1 MRIITRP
8 AELRGLSR
16 RARQSGM
23 TVGFVPTM
31 GSLHEGHLSL
41 IRRARSE
48 HHRIAVSVFVNP
60 LQFGPREDLTRY
72 PRDEVRDVRLCRD
85 LGCDWFFL
93 PRARALYSQGFTTTV
108 DPGPLADLW
117 EGVER
122 PGHFRGVAT
131 IVLKLLNLVE
141 PDAVYL
147 GQKDIQQ
154 ARILQ
159 GMAHDLD
166 IPVRVIVCPTIRE
179 RDGLAL
185 SSRNVYLDAGER
197 SRASGLIRAMREGRA
212 LAREGVTNARRILS
226 KVRSTLKREARPDR
240 VDYLALV
247 DPTTLQPVAS
257 VDRGGA
263 FLLGAI
269 RLGKTRLIDNLY
281 FRARLGAAP
290 KKPKKK

>member
-1 MRIITRP
+1 M
-8 AELRGLSR
+8 S
-16 RARQSGM
+16 
-23 TVGFVPTM
+23 VGFVPTM

-41 IRRARSE
+41 IRRARRE

-60 LQFGPREDLTRY
+60 LQFGPQEDFTRY

-85 LGCDWFFL
+85 AGCDWFFL
-93 PRARALYSQGFTTTV
+93 PRQRALYPLGFATTV
-108 DPGPLADLW
+108 DPGPLAEAW

-131 IVLKLLNLVE
+131 VVLKLLNLVE

-166 IPVRVIVCPTIRE
+166 LPVRITVCPTIRE

-185 SSRNVYLDAGER
+185 SSRNVYLDPGQR
-197 SRASGLIRAMREGRA
+197 TRAPGLIRAMREGRA
-212 LAREGVTNARRILS
+212 LAREGVTEARRILAR
-226 KVRSTLKREARPDR
+226 VRSALRREARPDR

-247 DPTTLQPVAS
+247 DPATLEPVTR

-281 FRARLGAAP
+281 FRARAP
-290 KKPKKK
+290 QRKKNAKRARKKP

>member
-1 MRIITRP
+1 VRIVTRG
-8 AELRGLSR
+8 AEMRGLSR

-23 TVGFVPTM
+23 SVGFVPTM
-31 GSLHEGHLSL
+31 GSLHEGHLAL
-41 IRRARSE
+41 IRRARRE

-60 LQFGPREDLTRY
+60 LQFGPKEDFARY

-85 LGCDWFFL
+85 AGCDWFFL
-93 PRARALYSQGFTTTV
+93 PRLRSLYPAGFATTV
-108 DPGPLADLW
+108 DPGPLGELW
-117 EGVER
+117 EGAMR

-141 PDAVYL
+141 PDAIYL

-154 ARILQ
+154 ARIIQ
-159 GMAHDLD
+159 SMARDLD
-166 IPVRVIVCPTIRE
+166 LPDRVTVCPTVRE

-185 SSRNVYLDAGER
+185 SSRNVYLNASER
-197 SRASGLIRAMREGRA
+197 ARAPGLIRAMREGRA
-212 LAREGVTNARRILS
+212 LARSGVTEARRILAR
-226 KVRSTLKREARPDR
+226 VRAVLRREAAPDR

-247 DPTTLQPVAS
+247 DPSTLLPVTR

-269 RLGKTRLIDNLY
+269 RIGKTRLIDNLY
-281 FRARLGAAP
+281 FRARSGARGRA
-290 KKPKKK
+290 